1 MCSQSG
7 NEKSVG
13 GGGEWRGG
21 IMMML
26 TAELAKVSCQQA
38 TGLVGRGVSKERA
51 PGKTYKLS
59 ENVAAIS

>member
-1 MCSQSG
+1 
-7 NEKSVG
+7 
-13 GGGEWRGG
+13 
-21 IMMML
+21 MMML